1 MTDKHYTIQ
10 VSQAVLDDLQ
20 ERLART
26 RWPDEIAGAEWNY
39 GANLTYMRHL
49 IGYWR
54 DRFDWRAQEARL
66 NEFAN
71 FRVKI
76 AELHVHFIHERGKGG
91 QPIPLLM
98 LHGWPSSFVQM
109 LKLIPRLTNPAAHG
123 ADAAD
128 SFDVVVPSLIG
139 YGFSDAAT
147 EPGMS
152 TARIAELF
160 HKLMT
165 EELGYERYA
174 IRSSDLGSAVAAQ
187 IIANHAEAIIGS
199 HTSGANPNIGQIPN
213 NLSLAEQEFV
223 KNVQQWLQQEMAYAM
238 EHSSKP
244 QTLAYGLNNSPVG
257 LAAWIIEKFW
267 RWSDNNGDLSN
278 RFTED
283 ELLTNIMIYWVT
295 QTINS
300 SIRLYYESARD
311 PGKRGGAHVPTAV
324 LMPTKDKFPTP
335 REWVERSGSGRS
347 LDRNRQR
354 RSLPR
359 MGRARSCRAGPARV
373 FPHSALNIKLG
384 DAQSRPC
391 IPFNWGKCPEA
402 VTKCHSFKEVL
413 NHAEKM

>member
-1 MTDKHYTIQ
+1 
-10 VSQAVLDDLQ
+10 
-20 ERLART
+20 
-26 RWPDEIAGAEWNY
+26 
-39 GANLTYMRHL
+39 
-49 IGYWR
+49 
-54 DRFDWRAQEARL
+54 
-66 NEFAN
+66 
-71 FRVKI
+71 
-76 AELHVHFIHERGKGG
+76 
-91 QPIPLLM
+91 
-98 LHGWPSSFVQM
+98 M

-123 ADAAD
+123 ADAAY

-174 IRSSDLGSAVAAQ
+174 IRSSNLGSAVAAQ
-187 IIANHAEAIIGS
+187 IIANHAEAITAAIPRRKPE
-199 HTSGANPNIGQIPN
+199 HRANPN

-223 KNVQQWLQQEMAYAM
+223 KNVQQWLRQEMAYAM

-300 SIRLYYESARD
+300 SIRLY
-311 PGKRGGAHVPTAV
+311 
-324 LMPTKDKFPTP
+324 
-335 REWVERSGSGRS
+335 
-347 LDRNRQR
+347 
-354 RSLPR
+354 
-359 MGRARSCRAGPARV
+359 
-373 FPHSALNIKLG
+373 
-384 DAQSRPC
+384 
-391 IPFNWGKCPEA
+391 
-402 VTKCHSFKEVL
+402 
-413 NHAEKM
+413 